1 MSILAVQSADASL
14 LVPAS
19 LLIAGLV
26 LIGAEFFLPTVI
38 LGFLGA
44 VVSFAGIYLSA
55 SNGPGSCAV
64 FSVIFVGVLALEFF
78 AFRRFLPHTSIGRS
92 MINSSSNAGSA
103 VPAAAGYAVYVGK
116 TAVASTAL
124 APSGTIEIEGV
135 LIEAFSLDGFVDRG
149 ASVIVTEAAS
159 GRVTVRRVR

>member
-1 MSILAVQSADASL
+1 MSMFAAHSAEVSLVVPVGL
-14 LVPAS
+14 LV
-19 LLIAGLV
+19 AGLV

-44 VVSFAGIYLSA
+44 VVSFYGIYLSA
-55 SNGPGSCAV
+55 EAGAGTCALL
-64 FSVIFVGVLALEFF
+64 STIFVVVLALEFF

-103 VPAAAGYAVYVGK
+103 VPAAAGFAVYVGK

-135 LIEAFSLDGFVDRG
+135 LVEAFSLDGFVDRG